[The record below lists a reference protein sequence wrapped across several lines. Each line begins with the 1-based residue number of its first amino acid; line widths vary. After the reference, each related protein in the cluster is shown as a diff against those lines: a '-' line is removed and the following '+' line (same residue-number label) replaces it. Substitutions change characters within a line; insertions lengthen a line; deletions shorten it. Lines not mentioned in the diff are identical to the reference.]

1 MVFVLTL
8 VVFLLVI
15 TAMAIGWI
23 VKKKT
28 ISGSC
33 GGLATVGVDKEC
45 DCDEVCDT
53 HKLYQIQEP
62 GANSV

>member
-1 MVFVLTL
+1 MTFVLTL
-8 VVFLLVI
+8 AVFLLVI
-15 TAMAIGWI
+15 AAMAIGWM

-33 GGLATVGVDKEC
+33 GGLANVGVDKEC
-45 DCDEVCDT
+45 DCDEPCDT

-62 GANSV
+62 STK